1 MNDYE
6 KPSGDRN
13 TPIKLRE
20 TGKVIY
26 VTAEFAAAYMKEE
39 RTSWTQRRRSR
50 RCVLTKENG
59 LRIRC
64 PHKCCEC
71 PYGHEHIREAEIPT
85 ISLEV
90 FFEEYENEPD
100 TGEWRERQM
109 EENPSVIINEKEK
122 AIAIEK
128 ALNTIPAFWKD
139 IIIMHIVNEVSLG
152 ELSKRYGIG
161 KTTLKYNIDKYL
173 SQMRNNCKFLEDF
186 RN

>member
-1 MNDYE
+1 MNYE
-6 KPSGDRN
+6 ELRN
-13 TPIKLRE
+13 E
-20 TGKVIY
+20 V
-26 VTAEFAAAYMKEE
+26 
-39 RTSWTQRRRSR
+39 
-50 RCVLTKENG
+50 KENIASHLPEKYEGADISINEVIKNNDNHLYG
-59 LRIRC
+59 LSI
-64 PHKCCEC
+64 K
-71 PYGHEHIREAEIPT
+71 REDSNIAPT
-85 ISLEV
+85 IYLES

-109 EENPSVIINEKEK
+109 EENTSVILNEKEK

-161 KTTLKYNIDKYL
+161 KTTLKYNIDNYL
-173 SQMRNNCKFLEDF
+173 SHMRNNCKFLEDF